1 MMKTQK
7 ANQNV
12 SILRLAPIL
21 GAGVMAV
28 MLSSCGGG
36 YAAQREAPPPN
47 PVLEA
52 QLNRTVLE
60 AHTPTAVP
68 VEARLVLPAAQG
80 VQGLTAQEYSQLT
93 AFANDFVRLGRGTL
107 VISVPANAGN
117 SANAAIVAQD
127 AQRALYAAGVDFAKI
142 TGGAYQAGGQANAP
156 VMLSFARFEAQ
167 RIQCQPW
174 TTVDARKTA
183 TNMSPERFGCAQNA
197 NLAAMVADPGDL
209 LGDRTDQSRD
219 AQRIQ
224 VGVDKLRKGDIPQV
238 SAAAAG
244 GGQ

>member
-7 ANQNV
+7 AKQDFTA
-12 SILRLAPIL
+12 SRLMPII
-21 GAGVMAV
+21 GAGA
-28 MLSSCGGG
+28 LSLLLSACGGG

-52 QLNRTVLE
+52 HLNRTVLE
-60 AHTPTAVP
+60 AHTPKAIP

-80 VQGLTAQEYSQLT
+80 VQGLTAQEYAQLT

-127 AQRALYAAGVDFAKI
+127 AQRALYAGGVDYAKI
-142 TGGAYQAGGQANAP
+142 TGGTYQAGGQPNAP
-156 VMLSFARFEAQ
+156 IMLSFARFEAQ
-167 RIQCQPW
+167 RIECQSW
-174 TTVDARKTA
+174 SEVDARKTA
-183 TNMSPERFGCAQNA
+183 SNLSPDRFGCAQNA

-209 LGDRTDQSRD
+209 LGDRTDPTRD
-219 AQRIQ
+219 AARIQ
-224 VGVDKLRKGDIPQV
+224 TGVDKHRKGDIPQV
-238 SAAAAG
+238 SAAASG